1 MKILHIINNMSSG
14 GAEKLLVDL
23 LPRLREKEVDVSL
36 LLLNSTGSK
45 AEYLNHIQKC
55 GLPIY
60 ELSHTMHLYNPLYIY
75 KIIKFLRIRSFDV
88 IHVHL
93 FPAQYWVAM
102 CSVFVKKG
110 IFVTTEHCS
119 YNKRMSIKPLKRFE
133 KWIYSHYST
142 IVSISDS
149 VTNSL
154 RKWIGLATDRI
165 VLINNGVNIE
175 KITSAPRLK
184 ISDVVSSSIINP
196 FYILMSAR
204 FCEQKDH
211 QTLIKAL
218 KLLPSNCIVLFAGEG
233 PLLQDCQKMCKHLQ
247 LLDQVYFLGYRKNIY
262 SLMKSVDLNVLSTHY
277 EGFSGVTLEM
287 MASGVPF
294 LASDVFGIN
303 DIVTNDNV
311 LFPCGDYVHLA
322 TKIDRLMHDKE
333 LAKKQIEENLK
344 LVQNYDISVMCNK
357 YLDFYESLTYKY

>member
-1 MKILHIINNMSSG
+1 MSSG

-23 LPRLREKEVDVSL
+23 LPLFRKQGVDVSL
-36 LLLNSTGSK
+36 LLLNGTESK
-45 AEYLNHIQKC
+45 AEYLNRLEES

-60 ELSHTMHLYNPLYIY
+60 ELSHSMHLYNPLYIY
-75 KIIKFLRIRSFDV
+75 KIIVFLRERHFDI

-102 CSVFVKKG
+102 CSFFVKKG
-110 IFVTTEHCS
+110 TFVTTEHCS
-119 YNKRMSIKPLKRFE
+119 YNKRMAIKPLRLFE
-133 KWIYSHYST
+133 KWIYTHYST
-142 IVSISDS
+142 VVSISDS

-154 RKWIGLATDRI
+154 RKWIGLAKDNI
-165 VLINNGVNIE
+165 VVINNGVNIE
-175 KITSAPRLK
+175 EITSAPRLK
-184 ISDVVSSSIINP
+184 ISDVVSSSILNP

-204 FCEQKDH
+204 FCKQKDH
-211 QTLIKAL
+211 LTLIKAL
-218 KLLPSNCIVLFAGEG
+218 KLLPNNCVVLFAGEG
-233 PLLQDCQKMCKHLQ
+233 PLLRDCQNICKHLQ
-247 LLDQVYFLGYRKNIY
+247 LLDRTFFLGYRKDIY

-294 LASDVFGIN
+294 LASNVFGIN
-303 DIVTNDNV
+303 DIVTDDTI

-322 TKIDRLMHDKE
+322 TKIEGIMRDRE
-333 LAKKQIEENLK
+333 SAKKQIEENLK

-357 YLDFYESLTYKY
+357 YLNLYESLTH

>member
-14 GAEKLLVDL
+14 GAEKLLIDL
-23 LPRLREKEVDVSL
+23 LPRLREQGMDVSL

-45 AEYLNHIQKC
+45 TEYLNQIQKC

-75 KIIKFLRIRSFDV
+75 KIIKFLRKRPFDI

-93 FPAQYWVAM
+93 FPAQYWVAI
-102 CSVFVKKG
+102 CSIFIKKG

-119 YNKRMSIKPLKRFE
+119 YNKRMCIKFLNGFE
-133 KWIYSHYST
+133 KWIYSHYSA

-154 RKWIGLATDRI
+154 KKWVGFTKGKI

-175 KITSAPRLK
+175 KIISAPRLR
-184 ISDVVSSSIINP
+184 ISDVVSSSIPSP

-218 KLLPSNCIVLFAGEG
+218 RLLPSNCIVLFAGEG
-233 PLLQDCQKMCKHLQ
+233 PLLQECRNMCKNLQ
-247 LLDQVYFLGYRKNIY
+247 LLEHVFFLGYRKDIY

-303 DIVTNDNV
+303 DIITNDNA

-322 TKIDRLMHDKE
+322 TKIERLMHDKE

-357 YLDFYESLTYKY
+357 YLKFYESFAH